1 MRQDNLD
8 CDCISMYDELCP
20 TCQQEQ
26 LEQDIDYM
34 IMKGNDDETH
44 FN

>member
-8 CDCISMYDELCP
+8 CDCISMYAELCP

-26 LEQDIDYM
+26 LEQDIEQL
-34 IMKGNDDETH
+34 ILQEEENES
-44 FN
+44 